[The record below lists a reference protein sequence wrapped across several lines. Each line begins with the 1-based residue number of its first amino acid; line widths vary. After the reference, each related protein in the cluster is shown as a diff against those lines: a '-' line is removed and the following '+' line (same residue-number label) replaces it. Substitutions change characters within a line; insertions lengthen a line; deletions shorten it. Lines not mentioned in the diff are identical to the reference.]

1 MLGQFWGMEKII
13 VTTPE
18 ELSALIDERFRLAF
32 KHYSPQPD
40 TTPTTRKIMSLTE
53 FCEYA
58 RLSRGTVYKLTSQQK
73 VPHSKRGKR
82 LYFDREKVD
91 AWLLENQVATLSEIQ
106 GKANDYFSK
115 KPVRRRA

>member
-1 MLGQFWGMEKII
+1 MENVVFTQLSIPEFRRLIQQELEEFHKSSA
-13 VTTPE
+13 TQPETP
-18 ELSALIDERFRLAF
+18 A
-32 KHYSPQPD
+32 
-40 TTPTTRKIMSLTE
+40 TRKILSLSE

-58 RLSRGTVYKLTSQQK
+58 GLSRQTAYKLTSGQK

-91 AWLLENQVATLSEIQ
+91 TWLLENQVATHSEIQ
-106 GKANDYFSK
+106 EKANDYFSK